1 MKKTSIS
8 YNKKKMANERKLIFE
23 MIDASCELAARKGA
37 HPMENGC
44 NCIACVNKRKRLLE
58 PHVKKWKFRL

>member
-1 MKKTSIS
+1 
-8 YNKKKMANERKLIFE
+8 MAIFE

-37 HPMENGC
+37 HPLLNDC

-58 PHVKKWKFRL
+58 KPKIWKFTM